1 MKKSNFNPVQIPP
14 ELLTNPLVSLSAK
27 GLYAFL
33 QVFNEDGQLDFASL
47 CKVYN
52 IDKQEFDNALDEL
65 IFHGYV
71 SIETQFGLLV
81 YVLNGI

>member
-1 MKKSNFNPVQIPP
+1 MKKSNFNPVQIPQD
-14 ELLTNPLVSLSAK
+14 LLTNPLVSLSAK

-33 QVFNEDGQLDFASL
+33 QIFNEDGQMDFEFM
-47 CKVYN
+47 CKAYN
-52 IDKQEFDNALDEL
+52 IDKNEFDHSMDEL
-65 IFHGYV
+65 IHHKYV